1 MGCQARLDSE
11 MIPVPLQVKSL
22 VKIAVGNRS
31 GLQIENAEL
40 TTQVNVLKS
49 KIEAAEIKAE
59 CHADSP
65 LKQTQPLIVN
75 IQSESLLGA

>member
-1 MGCQARLDSE
+1 M
-11 MIPVPLQVKSL
+11 KN
-22 VKIAVGNRS
+22 AVGNRS
-31 GLQIENAEL
+31 EIHANNSEL
-40 TTQVNVLKS
+40 TIQVNVLKS